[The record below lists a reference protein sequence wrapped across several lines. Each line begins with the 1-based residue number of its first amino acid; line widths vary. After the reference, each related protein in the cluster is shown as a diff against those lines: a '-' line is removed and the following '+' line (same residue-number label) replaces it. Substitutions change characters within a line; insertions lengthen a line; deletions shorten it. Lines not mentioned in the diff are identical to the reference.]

1 MHKGLPRLEKLI
13 RRLQRIPYLASKNI
27 YRVALYF
34 LEAKKDDV
42 QQLCESILDAKKY
55 ITKCQVCCNLAE
67 SESLCSLCLDKKR
80 EKSHICIVE
89 TWHDLIAIE
98 KAGGYKGVYHV
109 LGGSLCP
116 LDGIGVDDLSIDLLL
131 KRFEDQSVKE
141 VIFATNPTPE
151 GEATASY
158 IASKMQGLSCIISK
172 LASGVPIGS
181 SLDTMDRVTVYKAL
195 MGRRPF

>member
-1 MHKGLPRLEKLI
+1 MNKGLPHLEKLI

-34 LEAKKDDV
+34 LETRNEDIDLLCEAIINAKKH
-42 QQLCESILDAKKY
+42 
-55 ITKCQVCCNLAE
+55 ITKCKMCCNFSE
-67 SESLCSLCLDKKR
+67 SASLCSLCSDKKR
-80 EKSHICIVE
+80 DSSHICIVE
-89 TWHDLIAIE
+89 TWHDLMAIE
-98 KAGGYKGVYHV
+98 KAGGYKGLYHI
-109 LGGSLCP
+109 LGGALCP
-116 LDGIGVDDLSIDLLL
+116 LEGVGVDDLTINMFIDRL
-131 KRFEDQSVKE
+131 KKSDIKE

-158 IASKMQGLSCIISK
+158 IASKIQDFPCTISK

-181 SLDTMDRVTVYKAL
+181 SIDAMDRVTVYKAL